1 MFDSTYTYEM
11 YYILKFF
18 GDCVR
23 NKDSHWY
30 KLVAVSS
37 REQSE
42 YSKMLT
48 LVKSELLKLHS
59 VWNSF
64 LICHPF
70 CCEC

>member
-11 YYILKFF
+11 YYVLKFF

-23 NKDSHWY
+23 NKDLD
-30 KLVAVSS
+30 LVVLAAAAL
-37 REQSE
+37 REQFE
-42 YSKMLT
+42 YSKMLI
-48 LVKSELLKLHS
+48 LVRSELLKLHS

-64 LICHPF
+64 LICHPL